1 MSSMDCTTVS
11 TSSRGLM
18 QFDFDSVKNVS
29 GWSVGVTL
37 LELTFELDETE
48 INDLDFR
55 LLIIFTY
62 NTLHTIAF
70 FNYIQILVC
79 R

>member
-48 INDLDFR
+48 INDLDFS
-55 LLIIFTY
+55 
-62 NTLHTIAF
+62 
-70 FNYIQILVC
+70 LVI
-79 R
+79 